1 MASKLDKNRDWILL
15 HSNMQLRPMAVKYFE
30 TFGTSVSHGQLARF
44 LAKERMG
51 NQAVVDQRAEMVVEF
66 HGAMIKSDLA
76 NSWKHIR
83 DGIDRAFADGD
94 ERGLREW
101 ILLNFKLWEQ
111 SKLFIP
117 PDSGEGG
124 EEALRK
130 WARRTMG

>member
-15 HSNMQLRPMAVKYFE
+15 HSNMQLRPMATKYFE

-44 LAKERMG
+44 LQKERSG
-51 NQAVVDQRAEMVVEF
+51 NQAIVDQRAAVVVEIQ
-66 HGAMIKSDLA
+66 GDWMRTDMA
-76 NSWKHIR
+76 NNWKHIR
-83 DGIDRAFADGD
+83 DGIDRAIAEGD

-117 PDSGEGG
+117 PDSDEGG